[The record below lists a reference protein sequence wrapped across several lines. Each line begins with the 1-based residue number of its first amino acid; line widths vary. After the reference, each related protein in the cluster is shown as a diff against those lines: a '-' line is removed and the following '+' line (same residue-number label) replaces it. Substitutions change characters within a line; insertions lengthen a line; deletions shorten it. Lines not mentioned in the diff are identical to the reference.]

1 MASPIKKQRNAL
13 LKKKNNISTQSTAV
27 FGKQPQSLHLLLNEM
42 DNDLKRLKKLTRTDD
57 KITLKRD
64 ELIPKYRPSVDAY
77 LQGEDLFENP
87 LFSHMVVWMFDVDA
101 LETAINWCD
110 IAIEKEFDT
119 PFKRDFATFCADQVL
134 AWSERMSAQGH
145 DIEPYFSQ
153 VFNKVKNEWRI
164 TEQLTA
170 KYFKFAGLF
179 LLRDENGKP
188 LASSVGDIE
197 TLESAL
203 SLLQAAE
210 TQYQKVGVTT
220 HIDKIQQRIRA
231 IQDGINL

>member
-1 MASPIKKQRNAL
+1 MASPIKKQREAL
-13 LKKKNNISTQSTAV
+13 LKKKQRVSGQSKAV
-27 FGKQPQSLHLLLNEM
+27 VGEQPQSLHLLLNEM

-57 KITLKRD
+57 KIVLKRD
-64 ELIPKYRPSVDAY
+64 ELIPKYRESVEAY
-77 LQGEDLFENP
+77 LEGEDLLENP
-87 LFSHMVVWMFDVDA
+87 LFSHMVVWMFDVEA
-101 LETAINWCD
+101 LETAIKWCD

-164 TEQLTA
+164 TEKLTA

-179 LLRDENGKP
+179 LLRDDNGKP
-188 LASSVGDIE
+188 LASSVGDVD
-197 TLESAL
+197 TLETAL
-203 SLLQAAE
+203 ALLQEAE
-210 TQYQKVGVTT
+210 KQYQKIGVTT

-231 IQDGINL
+231 IQDGSNL